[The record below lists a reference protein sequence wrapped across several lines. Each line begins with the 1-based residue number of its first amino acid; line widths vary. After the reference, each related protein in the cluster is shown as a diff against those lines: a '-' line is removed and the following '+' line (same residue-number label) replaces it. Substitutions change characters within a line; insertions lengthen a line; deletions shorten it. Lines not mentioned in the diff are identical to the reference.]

1 MRVAIV
7 RRAPQV
13 TFSMD
18 VYADELTHALGTVRP
33 DWEIIEVSPTPWWA
47 EGDSAWKS
55 GTGFKKYYE
64 RFWNHPRN
72 TVEIDADIFH
82 VIDHTDGHIGY
93 WLKKS
98 RKPFVVTCHDLVQF
112 VYPEILRDQS
122 RFPFMSL
129 AVWKYSVQGMKAADC
144 VVAVSHNTK
153 SDITRYLDVDTKAVE
168 VVYNAVNPEF
178 CLLPLDQRQA
188 LRVEYGSD
196 YDICLLNV
204 GSTHQRKNILTV
216 LEVLKTL
223 IEKGLSVCLWRTGG
237 AFTAQQQQFI
247 QDNNLNEAIR
257 DFGKPSRLELIR
269 IYNSADVLL
278 APSLYEGFGL
288 TVLEGMACGLP
299 VITSNTSSLPEV
311 SGEAAILIDP
321 LDVHQIAE
329 AVIKLLSDSDSHQ
342 SLAKRGLQRAEK
354 FTWKQTAEQVA
365 QVYENI
371 LTAEIP

>member
-18 VYADELTHALGTVRP
+18 VYADELTRGLRAVRP
-33 DWEIIEVSPTPWWA
+33 DWEIIEVSPTPWWSA
-47 EGDSAWKS
+47 GDDSAWKS
-55 GTGFKKYYE
+55 GIGLKKYYE

-122 RFPFMSL
+122 RFPFISL
-129 AVWKYSVQGMKAADC
+129 AVWKYSVQGMKTADR
-144 VVAVSHNTK
+144 VIAVSRNTK
-153 SDITRYLDVDTKAVE
+153 SDITRYLAVEAKTVE
-168 VVYNAVNPEF
+168 VVHNAVNPEF
-178 CLLPLDQRQA
+178 RLLPLDQRQA
-188 LRVEYGSD
+188 LRAEYGSG

-223 IEKGLSVCLWRTGG
+223 IGQGLSVCLWRTGG

-247 QDNNLNEAIR
+247 QDNDLNEVIR
-257 DFGKPSRLELIR
+257 DFGKPSRQELIR
-269 IYNSADVLL
+269 IYNSADILL

-299 VITSNTSSLPEV
+299 IITSDTSSLPEV
-311 SGEAAILIDP
+311 SGEAAILINP
-321 LDVHQIAE
+321 LNVEQIAE
-329 AVIKLLSDSDSHQ
+329 AVVKLSSGSDDLQALS
-342 SLAKRGLQRAEK
+342 KRGLQRAK
-354 FTWKQTAEQVA
+354 KCTCS
-365 QVYENI
+365 
-371 LTAEIP
+371 